1 MVHGVHES
9 PMDRVASTSFEWV
22 TELGLII
29 TLYFP
34 ENPNPSLG

>member
-22 TELGLII
+22 TELN
-29 TLYFP
+29 Y
-34 ENPNPSLG
+34 NPILP